1 MEGVILA
8 LIASVGFA
16 SSAIF
21 TRLAGRGV
29 GVPTGTALSVISS
42 LALAVIPALVLDLP
56 AFAKI
61 SIAGFLW
68 IALLAFINYPLAR
81 MLNFFAISRIGAARA
96 SPLFSSSPLWA
107 TLLAVIFLGE
117 RPHWIVVV
125 GTLCIVAGAIII
137 VTERRERAV
146 AAAARSET
154 SIPNQPN
161 ELTRPRT

>member
-1 MEGVILA
+1 MEGIIFALLA
-8 LIASVGFA
+8 AVGFA

-21 TRLAGRGV
+21 TRLAGRGI

-42 LALAVIPALVLDLP
+42 LALAVIPALLLDLP

-61 SIAGFLW
+61 PIVGFLW
-68 IALLAFINYPLAR
+68 IVLLAFINYPLAR

-117 RPHWIVVV
+117 RPHWVVVV
-125 GTLCIVAGAIII
+125 GTLCIVAGAII
-137 VTERRERAV
+137 VVAERRQRAS
-146 AAAARSET
+146 APPT
-154 SIPNQPN
+154 PTG
-161 ELTRPRT
+161 TRT

>member
-1 MEGVILA
+1 MEGFAFALLA
-8 LIASVGFA
+8 AVGFA
-16 SSAIF
+16 ASGVF
-21 TRLAGRGV
+21 TRLAGRGI
-29 GVPTGTALSVISS
+29 GVPTGTALSVLAS

-81 MLNFFAISRIGAARA
+81 MLNFFAITRIGAARA

-107 TLLAVIFLGE
+107 TVLAIIFLGE
-117 RPHWIVVV
+117 RPHWVVIV

-137 VTERRERAV
+137 VTERRERA
-146 AAAARSET
+146 AQAT
-154 SIPNQPN
+154 S
-161 ELTRPRT
+161 RPTGSGEGRISVGPR

>member
-1 MEGVILA
+1 MEGIAFALLA
-8 LIASVGFA
+8 AVGFA

-21 TRLAGRGV
+21 TRLAGRGI

-42 LALAVIPALVLDLP
+42 LALAVIPALLLDLP

-117 RPHWIVVV
+117 RPHWVVV
-125 GTLCIVAGAIII
+125 IGTLCIVAGAITI
-137 VTERRERAV
+137 VAERRQRPSAPTTP
-146 AAAARSET
+146 SG
-154 SIPNQPN
+154 
-161 ELTRPRT
+161 TRR